1 MVGSVD
7 DIGPPTR
14 KARQVKSIRKTGD
27 EIMEFIFKD
36 EAFKFETLRAAGFAG
51 DAGADIGEVLVT
63 TAQIPEGDEDAWTA
77 AWRATAVR
85 TAHRGE
91 NSLEVGDTVSA
102 REAFFRASS
111 YYRSAEFYRRQD
123 PTNDPAVLDLSRL
136 SRDYMV
142 KAGKLL
148 DGPFTE
154 VTIPYDG
161 GQLPG
166 YLFLVDDSG
175 KPRPTVIYTNGFD
188 STREEGYFV
197 IGAAALRRG
206 YNFLAYDGPGQG
218 AMIREQHVPYRPDW
232 ENVLGPVVDY
242 ALSVPEIDNDKIVH
256 FGYSLGGYLVA
267 RYAAHDHRSAAIV
280 CNDGM
285 TTFYASYPPIPGDVL
300 ELIEQHRDDEAMPM
314 LEVMIKDDTNARWG
328 LQNGVWV
335 NGVANFAEYVRSTA
349 AYTLTDDDIH
359 QIQTPVL
366 LLEGEDDKV
375 FAGQAAHVAQ
385 ELRAPHQ
392 HVVMRSADGA
402 GAHCHEGAMYLLHQT
417 VFTYLAETLR

>member
-1 MVGSVD
+1 M
-7 DIGPPTR
+7 
-14 KARQVKSIRKTGD
+14 K
-27 EIMEFIFKD
+27 FIFED

-51 DAGADIGEVLVT
+51 DAGADIGEVIVT
-63 TAQIPEGDEDAWTA
+63 TSRIPEGDEDAWTA
-77 AWRATAVR
+77 AWKATADR
-85 TAHRGE
+85 IAKTGE
-91 NSLEVGDTVSA
+91 VSLKAGDPVSA

-111 YYRSAEFYRRQD
+111 YYRSAEFYRRKD
-123 PTNDPAVLDLSRL
+123 PLNDPQVLELSRL
-136 SRDYMV
+136 SADYLV
-142 KAGKLL
+142 KAGDLL
-148 DGPFTE
+148 DGPFRE
-154 VTIPYDG
+154 VAIPYEG
-161 GQLPG
+161 REIPG

-175 KPRPTVIYTNGFD
+175 QPRPTVIYTNGFD

-218 AMIREQHVPYRPDW
+218 WMIREKNVPYRPDW

-242 ALSVPEIDNDKIVH
+242 AETVPEIDNDRIVH

-267 RYAAHDHRSAAIV
+267 RYAAYDHRSAAIV

-285 TTFYASYPPIPGDVL
+285 TTFYASYPPIPADTL
-300 ELIEQHRDDEAMPM
+300 QLIEEKRDEEAMSL
-314 LEVMIKDDTNARWG
+314 LEEMIKNDTNARWG

-349 AYTLTDDDIH
+349 DYTLTDNDIH
-359 QIQTPVL
+359 KIQTPVL

-375 FAGQAAHVAQ
+375 FAGQATKVAS
-385 ELRAPHQ
+385 ELSAPHE

-402 GAHCHEGAMYLLHQT
+402 GAHCHEGAMFLLHQT
-417 VFTYLAETLR
+417 IFNWLAKTLN